1 MSHYKT
7 NLRDIE
13 FNLFEVLG
21 RDEVLG
27 TGPFGEIDGD
37 TARSILA
44 EVDRMSREELAA
56 SYEDSD
62 RNPPVFDP
70 TTSTAPLPESF
81 KKSYRAW
88 MDAEYWRTQIKE
100 ELGGT
105 YAPSTLNWAIAEM
118 VLGANAPIWM
128 YGCGPAFAGVVHRN
142 GNERDQRIAQLIVDR
157 EWGTTMVLTEP
168 DAGSDVG
175 AGRAKATANDDG
187 SWNIEGVK
195 RFITSGESDLQEN
208 IIHLVLARPAGV
220 EGVGGPGTKGLSLF
234 IVPKYHFDHETG
246 ELTGERN
253 GAYVTNVEHKMGI
266 KVSNTCEV
274 TFGDPGVG
282 GGEPAKGW
290 LLGEVHDGIAQMFQ
304 VIENARM
311 MVGTKAIATL
321 SAGYLSALD
330 YAKTRIQGADLTQ
343 SGDKT
348 APRVTITHHPD
359 VRRSLMVQKSFA
371 EAMRSLVLYTASYQ
385 DKVQI
390 AEHEGTTDTDE
401 VKLAMAVND
410 LLLPIVKGYG
420 SERSWVL
427 LGTESLQT
435 FGGSGFLQEYPLEQY
450 VRDAKIDTLYE
461 GTTAIQGQDF
471 FFRKIVK
478 DQGRA
483 LGHLAKEIEGFIAS
497 EGGNG
502 RLKVERELL
511 ATALE
516 DANAIVGHMINDLMS
531 ADPSSETGEIRNIY
545 KVGLNTTR
553 LLMVLG
559 DVVCG
564 WLLLRQAEVALE
576 KLGGEPGKDKAFY
589 EGKVAAAQFFAQYNL
604 PKISAERAIA
614 EATDLSVM
622 DLDEASF

>member
-1 MSHYKT
+1 MGHYKS

-21 RDEVLG
+21 RDELLG
-27 TGPFGEIDGD
+27 TGPF
-37 TARSILA
+37 A
-44 EVDRMSREELAA
+44 EVDTETVKEILHEVDRLAREEMAA
-56 SYEDSD
+56 SFEEAD
-62 RNPPVFDP
+62 RNPPAFDP
-70 TTSTAPLPESF
+70 ETHEAPLPEAF
-81 KKSYRAW
+81 KKSYHAW
-88 MDAEYWRTQIKE
+88 MDAEYWRLMTMA

-105 YAPSTLNWAIAEM
+105 PAPSSVCWALGEL
-118 VLGANAPIWM
+118 VLGANPAIWM
-128 YGCGPAFAGVVHRN
+128 YGAGPMFAGVVHRN
-142 GNERDQRIAQLIVDR
+142 GNERDQKIAQHIVDR
-157 EWGTTMVLTEP
+157 QWNTTMVLTEP

-187 SWNIEGVK
+187 TWNITGVK
-195 RFITSGESDLQEN
+195 RFITSGESDLCDN
-208 IIHLVLARPAGV
+208 IVHLVLARPAGV

-234 IVPKYHFDHETG
+234 IVPKHHFDPETG

-253 GAYVTNVEHKMGI
+253 GVYVTGVEHKMGI
-266 KVSNTCEV
+266 KVSNTCEL

-282 GGEPAKGW
+282 GGEPARGW
-290 LLGEVHDGIAQMFQ
+290 LLGEVHNGIAQMFQ

-321 SAGYLSALD
+321 STGYLNALEF
-330 YAKTRIQGADLTQ
+330 AKERVQGADLTRAA
-343 SGDKT
+343 DKT

-359 VRRSLMVQKSFA
+359 VRRSLMTQKAYA
-371 EAMRSLVLYTASYQ
+371 EAMRSLVLYAASWQ
-385 DKVQI
+385 DRVMV
-390 AEHEGTTDTDE
+390 AEHAGERDE
-401 VKLAMAVND
+401 LAMAVND

-435 FGGSGFLQEYPLEQY
+435 FGGSGFLTDYPIEQY

-483 LGHLAKEIEGFIAS
+483 LGHLAKEIEAFIAS
-497 EGGNG
+497 EAGNG
-502 RLKVERELL
+502 RLKVERGLL

-516 DANAIVGHMINDLMS
+516 DANAIVGAMINDLMS
-531 ADPSSETGEIRNIY
+531 ADASAEGGDVRNIY
-545 KVGLNTTR
+545 KVGLNTSR
-553 LLMVLG
+553 LLMALG

-564 WLLLRQAEVALE
+564 WLLLRGADVALT
-576 KLGGEPGKDKAFY
+576 KLAGEVTAKDKAFY
-589 EGKVAAAQFFAQYNL
+589 EGKVAAAQFFAQHML
-604 PKISAERAIA
+604 PALSAERAIA
-614 EATDLSVM
+614 ESTDLALM
-622 DLDEASF
+622 DLSEDSF

>member
-1 MSHYKT
+1 MGHYKS

-21 RDEVLG
+21 RDELLG
-27 TGPFGEIDGD
+27 TGPF
-37 TARSILA
+37 A
-44 EVDRMSREELAA
+44 EVDTETVKEILHEVDRLAREDMAA
-56 SYEDSD
+56 SFEEAD
-62 RNPPVFDP
+62 RNPPTFDP
-70 TTSTAPLPESF
+70 ATHEAPLPEAF

-88 MDAEYWRTQIKE
+88 MDAEYWRLMTMA

-105 YAPSTLNWAIAEM
+105 PAPSSVCWALGEL
-118 VLGANAPIWM
+118 VLGANPAIWM
-128 YGCGPAFAGVVHRN
+128 YGAGPMFAGVVHRN
-142 GNERDQRIAQLIVDR
+142 GNERDQKIAQHIVDHG
-157 EWGTTMVLTEP
+157 WNTTMVLTEP

-187 SWNIEGVK
+187 TWNITGVK
-195 RFITSGESDLQEN
+195 RFITSGESDLCDN
-208 IIHLVLARPAGV
+208 IVHLVLARPAGV

-234 IVPKYHFDHETG
+234 IVPKHHFDPETG

-253 GAYVTNVEHKMGI
+253 GVYVTGVEHKMGI
-266 KVSNTCEV
+266 KVSNTCEL

-282 GGEPAKGW
+282 GGEPARGW
-290 LLGEVHDGIAQMFQ
+290 LLGEVHNGIAQMFQ

-321 SAGYLSALD
+321 STGYLNALD
-330 YAKTRIQGADLTQ
+330 FAKERVQGADLTRAA
-343 SGDKT
+343 DKT

-359 VRRSLMVQKSFA
+359 VRRSLMTQKAYA
-371 EAMRSLVLYTASYQ
+371 EAMRSLVLYAASWQ
-385 DKVQI
+385 DRVMV
-390 AEHEGTTDTDE
+390 AEHAGERDE
-401 VKLAMAVND
+401 LAMAVND

-435 FGGSGFLQEYPLEQY
+435 FGGSGFLTDYPIEQY

-483 LGHLAKEIEGFIAS
+483 LGHLAKEIETFIAS
-497 EGGNG
+497 EAGNG
-502 RLKVERELL
+502 RLKIERGLL

-516 DANAIVGHMINDLMS
+516 DANAIVGAMINDLMS
-531 ADPSSETGEIRNIY
+531 ADASAEGGDVRNIY
-545 KVGLNTTR
+545 KVGLNTSR
-553 LLMVLG
+553 LLMALG
-559 DVVCG
+559 DVVCA
-564 WLLLRQAEVALE
+564 WLLLRGADVALT
-576 KLGGEPGKDKAFY
+576 KLAGDVSAKDTSFY
-589 EGKVAAAQFFAQYNL
+589 EGKVAAAQFFAQHML
-604 PKISAERAIA
+604 PRLSAERAIA
-614 EATDLSVM
+614 ESTDLALM
-622 DLDEASF
+622 DLSEDSF

>member
-7 NLRDIE
+7 NIRDIE

-27 TGPFGEIDGD
+27 QGPFEAIDSD
-37 TARSILA
+37 TARSILT
-44 EVDRMSREELAA
+44 EVERLSREDLAA
-56 SYEDSD
+56 SYVDSD

-70 TTSTAPLPESF
+70 ETHTAPLPESF
-81 KKSYRAW
+81 KKSYQAW
-88 MDAEYWRTQIKE
+88 QDAEYWRLQISE

-105 YAPSTLNWAIAEM
+105 PAPSSLVWALGEM
-118 VLGANAPIWM
+118 VLGANAPVWM
-128 YGCGPAFAGVVHRN
+128 YGAGPAFAGIIHKN
-142 GNERDQRIAQLIVDR
+142 GNDRDKKIAQHIIDR
-157 EWGTTMVLTEP
+157 GWNTTMVLTEA

-175 AGRAKATANDDG
+175 AGRAKATQNDDG
-187 SWNIEGVK
+187 SWNITGVK
-195 RFITSGESDLQEN
+195 RFITSGESDLTEN
-208 IIHLVLARPAGV
+208 IIHMVLARPQGV
-220 EGVGGPGTKGLSLF
+220 DGVGGPGTKGLSLF
-234 IVPKYHFDHETG
+234 IVPKIHFDFETG

-253 GAYVTNVEHKMGI
+253 GVYVTNVEHKMGI

-290 LLGEVHDGIAQMFQ
+290 LLGEVHNGIAQMFQ

-311 MVGTKAIATL
+311 MVGSKAIATL
-321 SAGYLSALD
+321 STGYLNALE
-330 YAKTRIQGADLTQ
+330 YAKTRVQGADLTQ
-343 SGDKT
+343 SADKT

-359 VRRSLMVQKSFA
+359 VRRSLMTQKAFS
-371 EAMRSLVLYTASYQ
+371 EAMRSLVLYTASWQ
-385 DKVQI
+385 DRVQI
-390 AEHEGTTDTDE
+390 AEHNGERDE
-401 VKLAMAVND
+401 LAERVND

-435 FGGSGFLQEYPLEQY
+435 LGGSGFLQEYPIEQY

-478 DQGRA
+478 DQAKA
-483 LGHLAKEIEGFIAS
+483 LGHLNGEIEAFIKS
-497 EGGNG
+497 EAGNG

-511 ATALE
+511 AKALE
-516 DANAIVGHMINDLMS
+516 DAGSMVGTMINTLMS
-531 ADPSSETGEIRNIY
+531 ADESAQGGDIRNIY

-559 DVVCG
+559 DLVCA
-564 WLLLRQAEVALE
+564 WLLLRGAEVALG
-576 KLGGEPGKDKAFY
+576 KLGGDISAADKAFY
-589 EGKVAAAQFFAQYNL
+589 EGKVAAAQFFARTNL
-604 PKISAERAIA
+604 PRITAEVAIA
-614 EATDLSVM
+614 EATDLSLMEV
-622 DLDEASF
+622 DEAAF